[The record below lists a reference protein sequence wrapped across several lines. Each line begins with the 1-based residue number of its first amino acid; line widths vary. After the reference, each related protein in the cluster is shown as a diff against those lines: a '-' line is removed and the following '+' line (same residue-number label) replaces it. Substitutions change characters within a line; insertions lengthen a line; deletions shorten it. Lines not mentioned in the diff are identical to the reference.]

1 MIYLDNAATSYYRP
15 PQVAQ
20 AVAEA
25 MESMGNSARGSC
37 EPSMRAARM
46 IFRVRSMVNR
56 LFHGSGPE
64 QTVFTG
70 NVTESLNI
78 AIKGLLKPGDLAVT
92 TVLDHN
98 SVLRPL
104 YEMERLGVR
113 LRIAGCD
120 SRGTVDYEGIEKG
133 IRAGARAVVCT
144 HASNLTGNVVDI
156 RRIGKLCRE
165 QGTLFVVDAAQTAG
179 EFPIDMEKDCIDVLC
194 FTGHK
199 SLMGPQG
206 TGGLCVR
213 RGMEI
218 RPLISG
224 GSGIRTFDRGQPPD
238 MPEALEAGT
247 LNGHGLAGLKA
258 ALEYLEDQGIEK
270 LTKRKQEL
278 AWEFYRGA
286 VQLPGIRVYGDFTGP
301 DRAPI
306 VALNVAE
313 EDSGKVSGYLAER
326 FGICTRS
333 GGHCAPLMHRA
344 LGTEIQGAV
353 RFSFSHFNTEGD
365 IQKALAALVK
375 YEEEMM

>member
-1 MIYLDNAATSYYRP
+1 
-15 PQVAQ
+15 
-20 AVAEA
+20 
-25 MESMGNSARGSC
+25 
-37 EPSMRAARM
+37 
-46 IFRVRSMVNR
+46 
-56 LFHGSGPE
+56 
-64 QTVFTG
+64 
-70 NVTESLNI
+70 
-78 AIKGLLKPGDLAVT
+78 
-92 TVLDHN
+92 
-98 SVLRPL
+98 
-104 YEMERLGVR
+104 
-113 LRIAGCD
+113 
-120 SRGTVDYEGIEKG
+120 
-133 IRAGARAVVCT
+133 
-144 HASNLTGNVVDI
+144 
-156 RRIGKLCRE
+156 
-165 QGTLFVVDAAQTAG
+165 
-179 EFPIDMEKDCIDVLC
+179 
-194 FTGHK
+194 
-199 SLMGPQG
+199 
-206 TGGLCVR
+206 
-213 RGMEI
+213 MEI

-238 MPEALEAGT
+238 MPESLEAGT

-301 DRAPI
+301 DRAPV

-353 RFSFSHFNTEGD
+353 RFSFSHFNTEED
-365 IQKALAALVK
+365 VQEALAALGK